1 MTTLHSAQGFLGLSH
16 PFVIS
21 VNDSGAKNTRHS
33 KCFFLFRDEK
43 IINVFIFLQ
52 DLYFEYFVTKD
63 KHSLTHIQAHTRRL
77 NLTVNIPASVP
88 EC

>member
-1 MTTLHSAQGFLGLSH
+1 MTTLHSAQGFFGLSH

-21 VNDSGAKNTRHS
+21 VNDSGAKKTRL
-33 KCFFLFRDEK
+33 FFLFRDEK

-63 KHSLTHIQAHTRRL
+63 KHSLTHIQAHTQRQ